1 MVNVTARRFLK
12 YKTMSIDVRFSSFSR
27 VRKRR
32 CNLVRAF
39 HFSDMR
45 GSRYEK
51 VVFFSLIS
59 ENVKTSGNE
68 IKAETM
74 YRKIPL
80 ITHEVEKI
88 VLMLFNR

>member
-12 YKTMSIDVRFSSFSR
+12 YNTMSIDVRFSNFSGLR
-27 VRKRR
+27 TRR

-51 VVFFSLIS
+51 MMFFSLIS
-59 ENVKTSGNE
+59 KKVKTSGNE
-68 IKAETM
+68 NNSETT

-80 ITHEVEKI
+80 ITHEIEKT
-88 VLMLFNR
+88 VLMLFKR